1 MHYFP
6 DPHEGRAR
14 REAGDEA
21 WAQRAAGAY
30 EAAVLRSDGDG
41 TECLDGSYRLC
52 WQVEADS
59 RGNAPTSLQRPTSRD
74 GPRDFPLQAGGR
86 HGSL

>member
-41 TECLDGSYRLC
+41 TERLAAGPLFPESAFSALKDGACGSRSCLDGMLM
-52 WQVEADS
+52 
-59 RGNAPTSLQRPTSRD
+59 
-74 GPRDFPLQAGGR
+74 PRAAG
-86 HGSL
+86 

>member
-41 TECLDGSYRLC
+41 TECLAAGL
-52 WQVEADS
+52 
-59 RGNAPTSLQRPTSRD
+59 L
-74 GPRDFPLQAGGR
+74 FPD
-86 HGSL
+86 

>member
-41 TECLDGSYRLC
+41 TERL
-52 WQVEADS
+52 A
-59 RGNAPTSLQRPTSRD
+59 T
-74 GPRDFPLQAGGR
+74 GPLSPD
-86 HGSL
+86 